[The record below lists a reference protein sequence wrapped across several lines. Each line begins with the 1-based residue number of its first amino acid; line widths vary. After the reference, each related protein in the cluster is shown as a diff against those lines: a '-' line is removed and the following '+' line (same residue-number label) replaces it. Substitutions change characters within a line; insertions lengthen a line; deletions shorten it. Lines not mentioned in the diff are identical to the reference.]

1 MSYQIDPLSAHF
13 YAVDPGDIH
22 VGLAEFRGG
31 RCIAASETRPEAF
44 CDMLFDLS
52 HESDRS
58 AGPNGVRG
66 EMAPDLVVLERFA
79 LRGELMAQQQGSEF
93 LTSQMIGAIR
103 FICRRGGIP
112 LVIQTPQQHKLIP
125 KREPWKSWPLR
136 RWTSYGHGP
145 HAKSAEMHGL
155 FYLQEQLRG
164 QSTVRMHQWLESLG

>member
-1 MSYQIDPLSAHF
+1 MGYTIDPLSAHF

-31 RCIAASETRPEAF
+31 RCVAASETRPEEF

-52 HESDRS
+52 SESDRS

-93 LTSQMIGAIR
+93 LTSQMIGTIR

-112 LVIQTPQQHKLIP
+112 LVVQTPQQHKTVL
-125 KREPWKSWPLR
+125 KRQPWKDWPLR

-145 HAKSAEMHGL
+145 HAKSAELHGY
-155 FYLQEQLRG
+155 FYVQERLRELG
-164 QSTVRMHQWLESLG
+164 TARMQEWLDGLG